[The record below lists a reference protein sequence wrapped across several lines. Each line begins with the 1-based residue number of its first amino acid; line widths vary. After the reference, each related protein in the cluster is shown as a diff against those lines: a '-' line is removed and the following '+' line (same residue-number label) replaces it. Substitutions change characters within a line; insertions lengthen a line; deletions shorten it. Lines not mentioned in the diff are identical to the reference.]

1 MNTILLATDG
11 SMYSE
16 HATEMAKT
24 YLKAWPEA
32 RLVVLYVTAKD
43 HYAYDFIPDVV
54 DEAEKEITERIK
66 TTTEEQFAGFQNNV
80 HFLHKSGHPSKTICD
95 VAKDQDVDLIIL
107 GSHGRGI
114 IDRALLGSVAHGVL
128 QRAERPV
135 LVVKK

>member
-11 SMYSE
+11 SAYSE

-32 RLVVLYVTAKD
+32 KLVVLYVTAKD
-43 HYAYDFIPDVV
+43 YYAYDFIPDVV

-66 TTTEEQFAGFQNNV
+66 NTIEKQLADSQNKV
-80 HFLHKSGHPSKTICD
+80 HFLHKTGHPSKTICD
-95 VAKDQDVDLIIL
+95 VANEQDADLIIL

-128 QRAERPV
+128 QRAEQPV